1 MNEHSSFRETIKPV
15 TEDVSNPLW
24 SVMIPTYNCAS
35 YLRETLASVLAQDP
49 GPDIMQIEVVDDCST
64 NDDPYSVVEEVGRGR
79 VSFYRQPKNVGH
91 VKNFNTCLQRS
102 RGKLIHVLHGDD
114 RVLNNFYTKLQLG
127 FETEQSIGA
136 AFSRQMNINENGDE
150 IWCPE
155 VEQSSSG
162 VLDNWIER
170 IAVQCIIQPPSIVV
184 RRDVYEK
191 LGGFDNRICCTG
203 EDWEMWVRIAAHY
216 PMWYEPEILVNYR
229 VHSVSLTKRCQRTG
243 QNIRDL
249 SKAVDL
255 NESSLPISIRE
266 ELTNKAKK
274 NWALYAINNAKKMLR
289 NDDVAAAII
298 QLKEALKCDA
308 SPQVIK
314 AMTSMLKAEAKE
326 WLKRKI
332 VHV

>member
-249 SKAVDL
+249 SKAVD
-255 NESSLPISIRE
+255 
-266 ELTNKAKK
+266 
-274 NWALYAINNAKKMLR
+274 
-289 NDDVAAAII
+289 
-298 QLKEALKCDA
+298 
-308 SPQVIK
+308 
-314 AMTSMLKAEAKE
+314 
-326 WLKRKI
+326 
-332 VHV
+332 

>member
-127 FETEQSIGA
+127 FETEPSIGA

-249 SKAVDL
+249 SKAVDI

-274 NWALYAINNAKKMLR
+274 NWALYAINNAKKMLK
-289 NDDVAAAII
+289 NDDTGAAII
-298 QLKEALKCDA
+298 QIKEALKCNA
-308 SPQVIK
+308 SAEVIK
-314 AMTSMLKAEAKE
+314 EMTSMLKVEAKD

-332 VHV
+332 VRV